1 MQETKT
7 KRPRLYLKWIGWVL
21 AVQLVLANISAS
33 IYAYRFTHFYTEP
46 IRKAPSRN
54 FFTKTW
60 KLFTGPRFY
69 KLIYE
74 PEPSFPYKNITLLT
88 NSGDSIDSW
97 YSSVDSA
104 RACVLLL
111 HGITTN
117 KSFLED
123 EALQFRSHGYNVLL
137 IDFRGHGRS
146 SGHTTTTGISE
157 IKEVQKAFEFAK
169 AQGNDKIFV
178 YGVSLGAVVAM
189 NATAKEKIHP
199 DAIIADMPFDNL
211 HNHLKARAKDV
222 GFPSQP
228 FAFLVTFWIG
238 AEHGFNAF
246 DHDVV
251 DYAEKIHCPVLL
263 QWGERD
269 RFVNRMAITK
279 IFDHLAATNKRLAIY
294 PEADHESLLRND
306 PVLWNREVENFLKE
320 IN

>member
-7 KRPRLYLKWIGWVL
+7 KRPGLYLKWIGWVL
-21 AVQLVLANISAS
+21 AVQLVFANISAS

-46 IRKAPSRN
+46 VRKTPSRN
-54 FFTKTW
+54 FFSKTW

-69 KLIYE
+69 KLIQE
-74 PEPSFPYKNITLLT
+74 SEPSFPYKNITLLT
-88 NSGDSIDSW
+88 NSGDSIDCW

-117 KSFLED
+117 KSFMED
-123 EALQFRSHGYNVLL
+123 EALQFRSLGYNVLL

-146 SGHTTTTGISE
+146 SGHTTTTGIRE
-157 IKEVQKAFEFAK
+157 IEEVQKAFEFAK
-169 AQGNDKIFV
+169 AEGNDKIFL
-178 YGVSLGAVVAM
+178 YGVSLGAVVAL

-211 HNHLKARAKDV
+211 HNHLKSRARDV

-246 DHDVV
+246 DHDAV

-269 RFVNRMAITK
+269 RFVNRKAITK
-279 IFDHLAATNKRLAIY
+279 IFEHLATTNKHLAIY

-306 PVLWNREVENFLKE
+306 PVLWNREVGNFLKE